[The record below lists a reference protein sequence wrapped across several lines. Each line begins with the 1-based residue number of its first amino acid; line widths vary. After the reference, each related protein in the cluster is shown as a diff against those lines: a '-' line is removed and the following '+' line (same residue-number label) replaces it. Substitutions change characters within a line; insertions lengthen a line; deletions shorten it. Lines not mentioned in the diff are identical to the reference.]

1 MSMMIR
7 VAQEEDASAI
17 TALNNHYAEQN
28 ITLPRTED
36 NVRKTLAD
44 WVVAV
49 EFPRSPDGE
58 ELHEAGKEV
67 IVGCG
72 SLVALTDEL
81 AEVRSLAIAEG
92 QQGKGY
98 GAMIVRELVTL
109 ARSRQYKQV
118 CALTLTEGFFLKLGF
133 HLVDRWSISPKVWQA
148 CIYCPKF
155 HRCDEVAVL
164 MDLYP
169 SATIDEPRVDYK
181 VESVVMPQP
190 IPSRQ
195 PAWTKLLKWQSWQ
208 PLKLAY
214 MDGQEKSAVPVEKR
228 QEMAEHESEQNFSGK
243 E

>member
-7 VAQEEDASAI
+7 VARDEDVPAI

-28 ITLPRTED
+28 ITLPRTKD

-49 EFPRSPDGE
+49 ELPLSSNGHEPHEPLE
-58 ELHEAGKEV
+58 EL

-98 GAMIVRELVTL
+98 GATIVRELVVL
-109 ARSRQYKQV
+109 AQKRQYKQV

-148 CIYCPKF
+148 CIYCSKF

-164 MDLYP
+164 MDLVP
-169 SATIDEPRVDYK
+169 SVTVDEPRVDYK
-181 VESVVMPQP
+181 IDSVMMPQP
-190 IPSRQ
+190 IPARQ
-195 PAWTKLLKWQSWQ
+195 PAWAKLLKWQSWQ

-214 MDGQEKSAVPVEKR
+214 MDGQEKTSPPVPKPHGET
-228 QEMAEHESEQNFSGK
+228 EHESE
-243 E
+243 